1 MSKLISEYT
10 SLYLYCMFTL
20 ILIGL
25 MGIAVYYK
33 PISDAAAYIVEVI
46 EVNEGMNE
54 LATTK
59 INNLKTQ
66 LTKAVITVTKE
77 ELTDQ
82 YKTYNVTVSTTIT
95 VPVIKLEIPLS
106 TTKSTKRVL
115 W

>member
-1 MSKLISEYT
+1 MSKLISEYA
-10 SLYLYCMFTL
+10 SLYLYCMFVL
-20 ILIGL
+20 ILVGL

-33 PISDAAAYIVEVI
+33 PISDAAAYIVDVI

-54 LATTK
+54 HATTK
-59 INNLKTQ
+59 INNLKSE

-77 ELTDQ
+77 DLTDR
-82 YKTYNVTVSTTIT
+82 YRTYNVTVTTTLTI
-95 VPVIKLEIPLS
+95 PVIKLEIPLS